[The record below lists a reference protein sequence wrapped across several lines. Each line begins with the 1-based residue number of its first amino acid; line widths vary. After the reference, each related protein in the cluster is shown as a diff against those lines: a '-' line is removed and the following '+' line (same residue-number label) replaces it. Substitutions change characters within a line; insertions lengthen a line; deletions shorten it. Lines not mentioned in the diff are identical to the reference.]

1 MTATAPI
8 RVIATHD
15 IRQRFDP
22 PIKAGTPGEII
33 DVGGASAVS
42 YTVMFRLPG
51 GGVLTVRDLSR
62 MDLHEV

>member
-8 RVIATHD
+8 RVVATHD

-33 DVGGASAVS
+33 DVGGAPAVS
-42 YTVMFRLPG
+42 YTVVFRLPDG
-51 GGVLTVRDLSR
+51 GLMTLRDLSR
-62 MDLHEV
+62 MDLREV